1 MTRLAPPPSART
13 QTRPGVV
20 LAILC
25 SAVILSSLDLFIVNV
40 ALPQIAADFGD
51 ASLSSL
57 SWVLNAYAIVFAAL
71 LVLAGRLADRA
82 SRKRGFLLGVAIFTA
97 ASVAC
102 AAATGVGTLVAF
114 RAVQALGA
122 ALLMPTSLG
131 LVLAAYPAE
140 RRGGAVRI
148 WTAMGGLAAGL
159 GPVLGGLL
167 VAADWR
173 WAFLINVPVGI
184 AALVLGWRLLPDVPG
199 DRGPIPDLAGS
210 LLLTFSIGAL
220 VLGLVKSNDWGW
232 ASGSVVILLATSVV
246 AAALFGLRSARHPSP
261 LFELSLLRLRSYGV
275 TLLATTLFSAAFAGM
290 LLSIVLW
297 AQTDWGWSALQTG
310 LAVSPGPL
318 MVPVLSVAS
327 GRLIPRFGPGPVIA
341 AGCAAFAAGLLWW
354 TAAVGLQPDYANVL
368 GGLLVTG
375 IGVGLTL
382 PTLFSTAAGALP
394 PQRFA
399 TGSAVVSMIRQ
410 IGFAVG
416 VAVLIAVLGAPS
428 TPQQRLTAFQHGWIM
443 LALAALLGGAVALL
457 LRRPAPAT
465 AAMPAPAPAPAPAA
479 AVGA

>member
-1 MTRLAPPPSART
+1 MTGLTRPAPARP

-25 SAVILSSLDLFIVNV
+25 SGVILGSLDLFIVNV
-40 ALPQIAADFGD
+40 ALPQIAHDFGD
-51 ASLSSL
+51 ASLGSL

-71 LVLAGRLADRA
+71 LVPAGRLTDRA

-97 ASVAC
+97 ASAAC
-102 AAATGVGTLVAF
+102 AASTGVGMLVAL
-114 RAVQALGA
+114 RAVQAVGA
-122 ALLMPTSLG
+122 ALLVPTSLG

-173 WAFLINVPVGI
+173 WAFIVNVPVGI

-199 DRGPIPDLAGS
+199 DRGPLPDAVGA
-210 LLLTFSIGAL
+210 LLLTLSIGAL

-232 ASGSVVILLATSVV
+232 GSGRVVALLAASV
-246 AAALFGLRSARHPSP
+246 AATALFVRRSGRHRSP
-261 LFELSLLRLRSYGV
+261 VLELSLLRVPSYSV
-275 TLLATTLFSAAFAGM
+275 TLLATMLFSAAFAGM

-297 AQTDWGWSALQTG
+297 AQTDWGWSALKTG

-354 TAAVGLQPDYANVL
+354 TGAVGLQPHYADVL

-416 VAVLIAVLGAPS
+416 VAVFIAVLGAPS
-428 TPQQRLTAFQHGWIM
+428 TPQARLTAFQHGW
-443 LALAALLGGAVALL
+443 AVTAVAAVLGGAVALL
-457 LRRPAPAT
+457 LRRPAPVIAT
-465 AAMPAPAPAPAPAA
+465 APASAPVPAPAA
-479 AVGA
+479 AAGA

>member
-1 MTRLAPPPSART
+1 MTRLTPPGPPRT

-40 ALPQIAADFGD
+40 ALPQIAEDFGG
-51 ASLSSL
+51 ASLGSL
-57 SWVLNAYAIVFAAL
+57 SWVLNSYAIVFAAL

-97 ASVAC
+97 ASAAC
-102 AAATGVGTLVAF
+102 ATATGVGMLVTF

-131 LVLAAYPAE
+131 LVLAAYPAD

-184 AALVLGWRLLPDVPG
+184 AALALGWRLLPDVPG
-199 DRGPIPDLAGS
+199 DRGPVPDVAGS
-210 LLLTFSIGAL
+210 LLLTFSIGTL

-232 ASGSVVILLATSVV
+232 GSGSVVTLLVASVV
-246 AAALFGLRSARHPSP
+246 AGVLFVLRSARHPSP
-261 LFELSLLRLRSYGV
+261 LVELSLLRLRGYGV
-275 TLLATTLFSAAFAGM
+275 TLLATMLFSAAFAGM

-297 AQTDWGWSALQTG
+297 AQTDWGWSALKTG

-318 MVPVLSVAS
+318 MVPLLSVAS

-341 AGCAAFAAGLLWW
+341 AGCVAFAAGLLWW
-354 TAAVGLQPDYANVL
+354 TGTVGLRPHYADVL

-428 TPQQRLTAFQHGWIM
+428 TAQDRLTAFQHGWVMIALVS
-443 LALAALLGGAVALL
+443 LAGGAVALL
-457 LRRPAPAT
+457 LRRPAPVT
-465 AAMPAPAPAPAPAA
+465 AAAPAPAPAA

>member
-1 MTRLAPPPSART
+1 MPRSTSESSRWVRTLRAIPSRCWKSSKRDTPKKASLTMSMLHHSPTASRHCATEQVMSSKLFLCTNSSLPGCVRQLTSGTVGFMTGLASPATARP
-13 QTRPGVV
+13 QTRPGIV

-25 SAVILSSLDLFIVNV
+25 SGVILGSLDLFIVNV
-40 ALPQIAADFGD
+40 ALPQIAHDFGD
-51 ASLSSL
+51 ASLGSL

-71 LVLAGRLADRA
+71 LV
-82 SRKRGFLLGVAIFTA
+82 
-97 ASVAC
+97 
-102 AAATGVGTLVAF
+102 
-114 RAVQALGA
+114 
-122 ALLMPTSLG
+122 PTSLG

-173 WAFLINVPVGI
+173 WAFSVNVPGGL
-184 AALVLGWRLLPDVPG
+184 AARVLGWRLLPDVPG
-199 DRGPIPDLAGS
+199 DRGPIPDAAGA

-232 ASGSVVILLATSVV
+232 GSGRVVALLAASV
-246 AAALFGLRSARHPSP
+246 AATALFVLRSGRHRSP
-261 LFELSLLRLRSYGV
+261 VLELSLLRVPSYSV
-275 TLLATTLFSAAFAGM
+275 TLLATMLFSAAFAGM

-297 AQTDWGWSALQTG
+297 AQNDWGWSALKTG

-354 TAAVGLQPDYANVL
+354 TGAVGLQPHYADVL
-368 GGLLVTG
+368 GG
-375 IGVGLTL
+375 
-382 PTLFSTAAGALP
+382 
-394 PQRFA
+394 
-399 TGSAVVSMIRQ
+399 
-410 IGFAVG
+410 
-416 VAVLIAVLGAPS
+416 
-428 TPQQRLTAFQHGWIM
+428 
-443 LALAALLGGAVALL
+443 
-457 LRRPAPAT
+457 
-465 AAMPAPAPAPAPAA
+465 
-479 AVGA
+479 